1 MMLTEEQ
8 VKIGRNITLGDE
20 LDARE
25 IYSAYMKA
33 CETNELLLK
42 EFSLGMIF
50 KMGKIQGIRDERRR
64 RRGGVAR

>member
-1 MMLTEEQ
+1 MTLTEEQ
-8 VKIGRNITLGDE
+8 VRIARNITFCDE

-25 IYSAYMKA
+25 LYDAYMKA

-50 KMGKIQGIRDERRR
+50 KMGMVQGIKSERR